1 MSAIFPKDYKPNQSV
16 KLGMSSILPA
26 DVARELSLASR
37 SNLSERMVCIDRA
50 VSRAKRNYPQ
60 FFQP

>member
-1 MSAIFPKDYKPNQSV
+1 MSAIFPKGYSPNQNS
-16 KLGMSSILPA
+16 KLGVSTILPA

-37 SNLSERMVCIDRA
+37 SDLSERMFCIDRA